1 MRLISFY
8 DWIRRIYATK
18 DDELDCD
25 QLLELLPSY
34 VDVEIAGEAPPPHLC
49 EVERHLRQCP
59 YCYDIYLGLRD
70 AARAESEC
78 AVPQEV
84 PVERCHDR

>member
-8 DWIRRIYATK
+8 DWIRRIYATH

-34 VDVEIAGEAPPPHLC
+34 VDVEIAGEVTPSHLC

-70 AARAESEC
+70 AARVESQQ
-78 AVPQEV
+78 AVLEEV
-84 PVERCHDR
+84 PVERCQDH